1 MFYITENDKIVLF
14 DEDKQKL
21 QNTIGFMPQYEGLEI
36 LETNKEIITFEGEFY
51 FADDEEYI
59 EKCNKAEQEH
69 IQALYMTRS
78 DFFDG
83 TIQAWGVGQ
92 DELLVLIQN
101 LLATL
106 PIENVKKLIAVN
118 NFKNALNFYRKHD
131 LFTMLSDIPI
141 PLTETMQVTITKE
154 HWDKFFDETDKKNPE
169 AYKELPTPEII
180 IIPEENTTPDE
191 GSETNSGDSV
201 DNTESELGDE

>member
-1 MFYITENDKIVLF
+1 MFYIEQDNKIVLC
-14 DEDKQKL
+14 DEEKTRL
-21 QNTIGFMPQYEGLEI
+21 ENTLIFMPNLKDVEI
-36 LETNKEIITFEGEFY
+36 LETDKEIVSLEGEFY
-51 FADDEEYI
+51 FVDDEEYI
-59 EKCNKAEQEH
+59 KKSNKAEQER

-92 DELLVLIQN
+92 DELLILIQN

-131 LFTMLSDIPI
+131 LFTMLSNIPI
-141 PLTETMQVTITKE
+141 PLTETIQVTITSK

-201 DNTESELGDE
+201 ESELANE